1 MVMTDT
7 SNSQQER
14 TSPSLRKLAE
24 ERRGPE
30 DAGALRESMS
40 PEEVRQALHELRVH
54 QIELEL
60 QNEELRRTQAELK
73 ESRARYFDLYDLAPV
88 GYFTLSET
96 GQILEANLTVTTL
109 LGVTRGDLVKQSL
122 TRFIFPEDQ
131 DIYYQYR
138 KHILTTGE
146 LRGCELRLVNKE
158 SGPFWVRFE
167 ATAVADAEGKTVCRA
182 VVSNITAR
190 KEAEFQ
196 TEILVRRLSALHR
209 IDTAIAGAIDLRLA
223 LGVVLEQ
230 AIAQLGMDAAR
241 VLLLDPVTFIL
252 EYVTG
257 RGFRTVAAMKSGIR
271 LGESFAGR
279 AALER
284 RSIQATDPAWI
295 KENPGFAAL
304 WSGEGFAACYCVPLI
319 SKGEVKGVLEVF
331 HRTPCVIDA
340 DWQAFLETLAEQTAI
355 AVDSAQLFKKL
366 QHSTMELSLA
376 YDETIKGW
384 SRALDLRD
392 KETGDHT
399 RRVTEMTV
407 RLAKK
412 MGMNDADLVH
422 VRRGAMLHD
431 IGKMG
436 VPDAILLKP
445 GPLTEIEW
453 ETMFQHPQF
462 ARDVLSP
469 VSYLR
474 QALDIP
480 YSHHEKWDGSGY
492 PQGMKREQIPLAA
505 RVFAVVDVWDSLR
518 SDRPYRAGWPADK
531 VLEYLRSKSGSHF
544 DPTAVELFLGMANE

>member
-1 MVMTDT
+1 MTDT
-7 SNSQQER
+7 TNAQQEGA
-14 TSPSLRKLAE
+14 SPSLRKLAE
-24 ERRGPE
+24 ERSGPE
-30 DAGALRESMS
+30 DAGAPWESLS
-40 PEEVRQALHELRVH
+40 PEEVRQTLQDLRVH
-54 QIELEL
+54 QIELEM
-60 QNEELRRTQAELK
+60 QNEELRRTQSELK
-73 ESRARYFDLYDLAPV
+73 ESRSRYFDLYDLAPV

-96 GQILEANLTVTTL
+96 GQILEANLTATTL
-109 LGVTRGDLVKQSL
+109 LGVTRSDLVKQSL

-131 DIYYQYR
+131 DSYYQYR

-146 LRGCELRLVNKE
+146 LQVCELRLLNKD
-158 SGPFWVRFE
+158 SGPFWVRVE
-167 ATAVADAEGKTVCRA
+167 ATAMADADGKTVCRA

-190 KEAEFQ
+190 KTAEAQ

-230 AIAQLGMDAAR
+230 ATVQLEMDAAR
-241 VLLLDPVTFIL
+241 VLLLDPVTLIL
-252 EYVTG
+252 EYVAG

-284 RSIQATDPAWI
+284 RIIQVTDPARI
-295 KENPGFAAL
+295 KEHPNFAAL
-304 WSGEGFAACYCVPLI
+304 WSGEGFAACYSVPLI

-407 RLAKK
+407 RMAKK
-412 MGMNDADLVH
+412 MGMNDVDLVH

-462 ARDVLSP
+462 AHDVLSP

-474 QALDIP
+474 KALDIP

-492 PQGMKREQIPLAA
+492 PQGMKGEQIPLAA
-505 RVFAVVDVWDSLR
+505 RLFAVVDVWDSLR
-518 SDRPYRAGWPADK
+518 SDRPYRAGWTADK
-531 VLEYLRSKSGSHF
+531 VLEYLRSKAGAHF
-544 DPTAVELFLGMANE
+544 DPTAVELFLGVANE

>member
-1 MVMTDT
+1 MMTVAGDSMPET
-7 SNSQQER
+7 
-14 TSPSLRKLAE
+14 PSLRKLAE
-24 ERRGPE
+24 ERSGPE
-30 DAGALRESMS
+30 DGETPQELLS
-40 PEEVRQALHELRVH
+40 PEEVRQMLHELRVH
-54 QIELEL
+54 QIELEM
-60 QNEELRRTQAELK
+60 QNEELRRAQAELK
-73 ESRARYFDLYDLAPV
+73 VSRSRYFDLYDLAPV

-96 GQILEANLTVTTL
+96 GQILEANLTAGTL
-109 LGVTRGDLVKQSL
+109 LGVTRSDLVKQSL

-138 KHILTTGE
+138 KQIPATGGA
-146 LRGCELRLVNKE
+146 RVCELRFVNKE
-158 SGPFWVRFE
+158 SGPFWARVE
-167 ATAVADAEGKTVCRA
+167 ATSVPEADGRTVCRA

-190 KEAEFQ
+190 KEAEVQ

-230 AIAQLGMDAAR
+230 ATAQLGTDAAR
-241 VLLLDPVTFIL
+241 VLLLDPVTLTL
-252 EYVTG
+252 EYVAG
-257 RGFRTVAAMKSGIR
+257 RGFRTSSGMKSGIR
-271 LGESFAGR
+271 LGESLAGR

-284 RSIQATDPAWI
+284 RCIQATDPSQI
-295 KENPGFAAL
+295 KENRGVAAL
-304 WSGEGFAACYCVPLI
+304 WSGEEFTACYCVPLI

-355 AVDSAQLFKKL
+355 AVDNAQLFKNL
-366 QHSTMELSLA
+366 QHSNLELSLA

-412 MGMNDADLVH
+412 MGMTDTDLVH
-422 VRRGAMLHD
+422 VRRGALLHD

-445 GPLTEIEW
+445 GPLTENEW

-492 PQGMKREQIPLAA
+492 PQGMKGEQIPLAA
-505 RVFAVVDVWDSLR
+505 RLFAVVDVWDSLR
-518 SDRPYRAGWPADK
+518 SDRPYRAGWTADN
-531 VLEYLRSKSGSHF
+531 VLKYLSSKAGSHF
-544 DPTAVELFLGMANE
+544 DPQAVALFLDMVDE

>member
-1 MVMTDT
+1 MTDT